1 MLPRWFR
8 RKDRPL
14 TGAPAVRRQKTYS
27 AQSGFVYQYFYQ
39 GQRPSSP
46 EPGTEFVFD
55 VSADRRTSSPVTVLV
70 TAEAVENWERL
81 ANRALSSTELYAV
94 AKMALF
100 QAFDER
106 ATPEAMREAV
116 RLTPAGVQTILANLN
131 ID

>member
-1 MLPRWFR
+1 M
-8 RKDRPL
+8 
-14 TGAPAVRRQKTYS
+14 RRQKTYS